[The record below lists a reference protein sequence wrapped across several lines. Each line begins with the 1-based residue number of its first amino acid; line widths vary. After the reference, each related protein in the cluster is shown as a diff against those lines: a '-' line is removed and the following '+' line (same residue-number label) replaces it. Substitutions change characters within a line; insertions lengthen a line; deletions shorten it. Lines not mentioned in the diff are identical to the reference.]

1 MSSEVGII
9 DNRDVKFIDKFKSF
23 CKHTKDLK
31 IASGYFYVSGFDV
44 VKDNLADITKIR
56 VVMGN
61 ETDPETAQQIEQ
73 GYVEKVKE
81 VLVGDL
87 QKITGDNGQKIEAL
101 KDLHDYI
108 KAGKIE
114 VKVYVTE
121 KFHAK
126 AYIFER
132 KDDSIGDIAIV
143 GSSNFSRA
151 GLGVEG
157 KQGNTE
163 LNSIHKNDND
173 LVALKRWYEKI
184 WDEAKPFEKDLLN
197 IIETSQPYVQF
208 VLGDKEYVTPFELF
222 KTLVFEFLNHD
233 VAAFKEV
240 LAEFQKIGVINAK
253 QKIND
258 FNGCIISDSVGLGK
272 TLVGAG
278 LIQDFQREGKNVL
291 LVVPASVKDNWK
303 RELTRTDRKRNRFF
317 DIDMDEDRL
326 KIVTITELS
335 RINLGDEKDQAR
347 IDSMKNN
354 YSVIVIDEA
363 HRFRN
368 AGSYDPEGAYSG
380 NKNYAN
386 LQALR
391 TTDKKYV
398 LLTATPLNNSIND
411 LANLTSI
418 FTNAMILKNK
428 NSLLDFGHFEE
439 YGRLTRKMRELEKQ
453 GKIDSQAKSNMQF
466 ELSKHLE
473 GITRILEEVMI
484 LRTRSDISERY
495 PDLIIDGKKIS
506 FKMAKI
512 NREKY
517 DFPKTYLPIY
527 EHITDFLANLHV
539 PHIALINETAGVT
552 LAGLYRMLLFK
563 RLESSIYSFVKSLD
577 GLREKEHEFLKE
589 IKQDGWDATRK
600 RRKKDANYNKEAVD
614 GDIEL
619 TEWLE
624 EQGSEQ
630 QTQDHQ
636 SPDEVTQEQVIKMIQ
651 DDLEMIDTFYNRF
664 IPLIRQGKY
673 NYDDTKLTK
682 LKEILSKISGQK
694 VLIFTQYI
702 DTVDYIYNNLKE
714 YAKVH
719 NLKLDCVVGETIDE
733 ESDYG
738 SDLPREK
745 KIKLFSPISNGYKL
759 DEDEREID
767 ILISTDALA
776 EGVNLQD
783 CSIVVDYDLPWNP
796 MRIVQRIGRVD
807 RIGSTQRATVYNIFP
822 DKELDT
828 LLELIEKLRT
838 KIANITRIIGK
849 ESYILSDDDE
859 EINPRV
865 IGEKIKELE
874 QTTDFATYE
883 SEGRNP
889 LLRGVKGGEERSAK
903 VLELKSL
910 VGRLKIQPTDFKEYN
925 RVIYSITSG
934 ETKKGLFAMFRIFDI
949 SRGDGIESKMEDVLL
964 FKDFRTCDIQPID
977 ISDLHLEDAQ
987 EGIRKS
993 NSSIK
998 YDLEKSLKELE
1009 NYFEKTIYQERKS
1022 GFKKAKMRIK
1032 AKPTRLQRYV
1042 VTRLSKVAFNTQLSS
1057 KTLDSSQEKAK
1068 VLLKEFKEK
1077 VLDQKTSDSMKNH
1090 YASSVSKDVTTV
1102 IQSLERMKNEE
1113 FVRKTQNFYDNYV
1126 RDNPS
1131 FARLRDEKDVKY
1143 RIICWGALV

>member
-1 MSSEVGII
+1 MSSELGVI
-9 DNRDVKFIDKFKSF
+9 DNREIKFIDKFKSF
-23 CKHTKDLK
+23 CKHTKELK
-31 IASGYFYVSGFDV
+31 IASGYFYVSGFDA

-73 GYVEKVKE
+73 GYLEKVKE
-81 VLVGDL
+81 VLIGDL
-87 QKITGDNGQKIEAL
+87 QKIAGDNGQKIEAL

-114 VKVYVTE
+114 VKVYISE

-173 LVALKRWYEKI
+173 LFALKRWYEKI

-222 KTLVFEFLNHD
+222 KAMVFEFLNHD
-233 VAAFKEV
+233 VTAFKEV

-258 FNGCIISDSVGLGK
+258 FYGCIISDSVGLGK
-272 TLVGAG
+272 TLIGAG
-278 LIQDFQREGKNVL
+278 LIQDFQKDGKNVL
-291 LVVPASVKDNWK
+291 LIVPASVKDNWI
-303 RELTRTDRKRNRFF
+303 RELTRKDRKGNRFF
-317 DIDMDEDRL
+317 DIDMDEDKL
-326 KIVTITELS
+326 KIMTITELS
-335 RINLGDEKDQAR
+335 RIDLREKKDQVR
-347 IDSMKNN
+347 IDSLKNN
-354 YSVIVIDEA
+354 YSIVVIDEA

-368 AGSYDPEGAYSG
+368 SGRFEYETTYSG

-391 TTDKKYV
+391 TTDKRYV

-411 LANLTSI
+411 LANLISI

-439 YGRLTRKMRELEKQ
+439 YGRLMRKMRELEKQ
-453 GKIDSQAKSNMQF
+453 GKVDPQTRSKLQY
-466 ELSKHLE
+466 ELSAHLE

-484 LRTRSDISERY
+484 LRTRTDISERY

-577 GLREKEHEFLKE
+577 GLREKEQEFLKE
-589 IKQDGWDATRK
+589 IKRDGWEATRK
-600 RRKKDANYNKEAVD
+600 RRKSNANYNREAI
-614 GDIEL
+614 GSDIEL
-619 TEWLE
+619 TDWLE
-624 EQGSEQ
+624 EQGPQ
-630 QTQDHQ
+630 LQ
-636 SPDEVTQEQVIKMIQ
+636 SPDEVTQEDVVKLIE
-651 DDLEMIDTFYNRF
+651 DDLGRIDAFYKRF
-664 IPLIRQGKY
+664 IPQIKLEGKY
-673 NYDDTKLTK
+673 SYDDPKLTK
-682 LKEILSKISGQK
+682 LKEILSKTSSQK
-694 VLIFTQYI
+694 VLVFTQYI
-702 DTVDYIYNNLKE
+702 DTVDYLYNNLKE
-714 YAKVH
+714 FAKTR
-719 NLKLDCVVGETIDE
+719 NLRMDCVVGETIDE
-733 ESDYG
+733 ESEYG

-745 KIKLFSPISNGYKL
+745 KIKLFSPVANGYKL
-759 DEDEREID
+759 DQDEREID

-783 CSIVVDYDLPWNP
+783 CSTVINYDLPWNP

-874 QTTDFATYE
+874 HTTDYATYE
-883 SEGRNP
+883 SVGRNP
-889 LLRGVKGGEERSAK
+889 LLKGVRSSDERSAK
-903 VLELKSL
+903 ILELKSII
-910 VGRLKIQPTDFKEYN
+910 GRLKIDPSEFKEYN
-925 RVIYSITSG
+925 RAVYSITNSD
-934 ETKKGLFAMFRIFDI
+934 TKKGLFAMFRIFDV
-949 SRGDGIESKMEDVLL
+949 SRGEGIESKMEDIIL
-964 FKDFRTCDIQPID
+964 FKDFRSCDIHPID
-977 ISDLHLEDAQ
+977 ITELHLEEAQ
-987 EGIRKS
+987 EGMRKS
-993 NSSIK
+993 NKSIG
-998 YDLEKSLKELE
+998 YDLDKAQNELVT
-1009 NYFEKTIYQERKS
+1009 YFEKIIFQERKG
-1022 GFKKAKMRIK
+1022 GFKKTKMRMNVR
-1032 AKPTRLQRYV
+1032 PTQLQKYV
-1042 VTRLSKVAFNTQLSS
+1042 VNRLKSIAYNTSLSS
-1057 KTLDSSQEKAK
+1057 KVSDSLQEKAK
-1068 VLLKEFKEK
+1068 KLLKEFQEK
-1077 VLDQKTSDSMKNH
+1077 ILDQKTSESMKTNFV
-1090 YASSVSKDVTTV
+1090 ATGSRDVSAV
-1102 IQSLERMKNEE
+1102 ILNIAKMSNED
-1113 FVRKTQNFYDNYV
+1113 FVKKTQHFHDNYV
-1126 RDNPS
+1126 RNNPS
-1131 FARLRDEKDVKY
+1131 FAKLRDERNIRY
-1143 RIICWGALV
+1143 RMICWGALV